1 MLAKQLKHCCMPA
14 QPQADKFS
22 IDYSLGQVA
31 GRVVLD
37 TVSLGQPPTRVTQQ
51 ALGLATNSTA
61 DFSTTSCDGVFVSL
75 PNKSSE
81 ARLTLLMLRRR
92 YLLAHKGTVVLFNWS
107 CNAFTCCSG
116 SDMIYSWLHLQA
128 MLSSCRPR
136 SLAHYPHESR

>member
-1 MLAKQLKHCCMPA
+1 MPA

-75 PNKSSE
+75 PIQLLRSTSYSIDIAE
-81 ARLTLLMLRRR
+81 A
-92 YLLAHKGTVVLFNWS
+92 LLACT
-107 CNAFTCCSG
+107 
-116 SDMIYSWLHLQA
+116 
-128 MLSSCRPR
+128 
-136 SLAHYPHESR
+136 